1 LKVYIYSTINHVEKC
16 IHDIKK
22 KKKFIRGEIE
32 AGTGEGRGEQKAV
45 ERRDSKNQND

>member
-22 KKKFIRGEIE
+22 KIIRGEIE